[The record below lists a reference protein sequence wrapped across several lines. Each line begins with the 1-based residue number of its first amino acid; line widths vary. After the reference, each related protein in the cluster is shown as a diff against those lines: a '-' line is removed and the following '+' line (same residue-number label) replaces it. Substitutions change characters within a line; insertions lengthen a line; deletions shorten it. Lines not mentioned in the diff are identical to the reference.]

1 MSRIRR
7 EASKWRQYGFTLIEL
22 LVVIAIIAV
31 LVALLLPAV
40 QQAREAARRTQCKN
54 NLKQLG
60 LALHNYHETYNRLPA
75 MRGGPDITRG
85 GDYVATVSLLPF
97 FDQGTLY
104 AAATARDPARPH
116 PWDSS
121 FAPWTVNLPVL
132 LCPSDPMGAKAN
144 DPCGFSNYKYC
155 VGTTIRDN
163 YGTPAGPNNLP
174 ATPTSGM
181 TTGLFGWSKAG
192 GHKALRDVLDG
203 SSNTIAMAE
212 RCQGKG
218 GPAGVALSQEVV
230 GQSVYSFS
238 NLDTNPAQCMT
249 TFNGTMYTSGTVSS
263 WPSGSLWA
271 FGHPHWAAVTTV
283 LPPNGPSCYQGGYNP
298 SSAWGIFTPSSRHT
312 GGVQVLM
319 ADGAIRYISNSIN
332 CGNYGMGATPS
343 FGIWGALGTIA
354 GSEVFG
360 EF

>member
-1 MSRIRR
+1 MSRVRR
-7 EASKWRQYGFTLIEL
+7 QLSNWRAYGFTLIEL

-60 LALHNYHETYNRLPA
+60 LAHHNYHETYNRFTHLS
-75 MRGGPDITRG
+75 GGPDTTRG
-85 GDYVATVSLLPF
+85 GDYSATVSLLPF
-97 FDQGTLY
+97 IDQAPLY
-104 AAATARDPARPH
+104 AAATAKDPARPQ

-121 FAPWTVNLPVL
+121 FAPWCVNMPVM
-132 LCPSDPMGAKAN
+132 LCPSDPSGAKAN

-155 VGTTIRDN
+155 VGTTIKDN
-163 YGTPAGPNNLP
+163 YRGPTN
-174 ATPTSGM
+174 
-181 TTGLFGWSKAG
+181 GLFSFSKAG
-192 GHKALRDVLDG
+192 YKGMRDILDG

-212 RCQGKG
+212 RCQGRG
-218 GPAGVALSQEVV
+218 GPAGVSTSQEVV

-238 NLDTNPAQCMT
+238 ALDTNPAQCMA
-249 TFNGTMYTSGTVSS
+249 TFSGTMYTSGTVSS
-263 WPSGSLWA
+263 WPAGSLWA
-271 FGHPHWAAVTTV
+271 FGHPHWAAAVTV

-319 ADGAIRYISNSIN
+319 ADGAVRFISNNIN
-332 CGNYGMGATPS
+332 CGNYGMGTTPS
-343 FGIWGALGTIA
+343 FGIWGALGTIS
-354 GSEVFG
+354 GNEVFG
-360 EF
+360 DF